1 MSNLLYLFK
10 VQRMHP
16 VAAHVTR
23 TLDQDMNIGGYRVPR
38 GVSVTVD
45 ILSLHNDEEVFPEPE
60 EFRPESF
67 HEDSL
72 GSIGSFAYTPFSGG
86 PRNCIGFRFALTEMK
101 IIIAH
106 LIKDFTLQ
114 LVDENEKLEITHR
127 ILTQPKELVRIRFL
141 PRR

>member
-1 MSNLLYLFK
+1 M
-10 VQRMHP
+10 RD
-16 VAAHVTR
+16 AHAHITR

-45 ILSLHNDEEVFPEPE
+45 ILSLHKDEEAFPEPQ
-60 EFRPESF
+60 EFRPERF
-67 HEDSL
+67 HEDAI
-72 GSIGSFAYTPFSGG
+72 GSIGSFAYAPFSGG

-114 LVDENEKLEITHR
+114 LVDDNEKLEITHR